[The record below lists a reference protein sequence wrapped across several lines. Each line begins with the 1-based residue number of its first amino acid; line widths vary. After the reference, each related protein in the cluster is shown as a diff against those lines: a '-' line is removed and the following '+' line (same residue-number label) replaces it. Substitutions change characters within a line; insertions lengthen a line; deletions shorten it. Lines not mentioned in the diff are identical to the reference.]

1 MPVELE
7 LEPVPEPGRELYNQ
21 GDMWVI

>member
-7 LEPVPEPGRELYNQ
+7 LNGME
-21 GDMWVI
+21 